1 MRLGADWVGSGGARL
16 FYCLSLC
23 GADAGAFEALAIE
36 LPNGQPPKRAIRGI
50 IQTAIRSLIPG
61 ISCHVTR
68 HEPRILSETGL
79 DARIAAIIEP
89 ILEDLGYWLVRVK
102 CSSRD
107 GFTVQ
112 IMAERPDGSMT
123 VEDCE
128 TCSRN
133 ISPALDAEDPVGREY
148 RLEMSSPGI
157 DRPMVRLSDF
167 DRWKG
172 HLARVELNRAFE
184 NRKRFKGILLG
195 VTEDAFGI
203 RLDDSPKPERP
214 KPGAPKKGVKPKAA
228 APEAV
233 ADEKTAGNGVFW
245 LPAADLA
252 EARLIL
258 TDELIDAALKAA
270 KRQESGED
278 EADT

>member
-1 MRLGADWVGSGGARL
+1 M
-16 FYCLSLC
+16 
-23 GADAGAFEALAIE
+23 
-36 LPNGQPPKRAIRGI
+36 
-50 IQTAIRSLIPG
+50 
-61 ISCHVTR
+61 TR
-68 HEPRILSETGL
+68 HEQRILSETGL
-79 DARIAAIIEP
+79 DARVAAIVEP
-89 ILEDLGYWLVRVK
+89 VIEDLGYWLVRVK

-133 ISPALDAEDPVGREY
+133 ISPVLDAEDPIGREY

-195 VTEDAFGI
+195 VTEDTFGI
-203 RLDDSPKPERP
+203 RLDD
-214 KPGAPKKGVKPKAA
+214 GVKPEPLKPGMASRKGMKPKAK
-228 APEAV
+228 PAV
-233 ADEKTAGNGVFW
+233 ADVEAVDALTAGDRVFW

-258 TDELIDAALKAA
+258 TDELIEASLKAA
-270 KRQESGED
+270 KRQEIDGD
-278 EADT
+278 ETDEGADA

>member
-1 MRLGADWVGSGGARL
+1 M
-16 FYCLSLC
+16 
-23 GADAGAFEALAIE
+23 
-36 LPNGQPPKRAIRGI
+36 
-50 IQTAIRSLIPG
+50 
-61 ISCHVTR
+61 TR
-68 HEPRILSETGL
+68 HEPRIFNETGL
-79 DARIAAIIEP
+79 DARVAAIVEP
-89 ILEDLGYWLVRVK
+89 VLEDLGYWLVRIK

-112 IMAERPDGSMT
+112 IMAERPDGTMT

-133 ISPALDAEDPVGREY
+133 ISPVLDADDPIGREY

-157 DRPMVRLSDF
+157 DRPLVRLSDF

-195 VTEDAFGI
+195 TTADTFGI
-203 RLDDSPKPERP
+203 HLDD
-214 KPGAPKKGVKPKAA
+214 GVKPAPLKPGMPLKKGQKPKSKAVE
-228 APEAV
+228 PVAV
-233 ADEKTAGNGVFW
+233 ASESGEVSGGNEVFW
-245 LPAADLA
+245 LPVADLA

-258 TDELIDAALKAA
+258 TDELIEEALRAA
-270 KRQESGED
+270 KRQESTED
-278 EADT
+278 DSPETADV

>member
-1 MRLGADWVGSGGARL
+1 L
-16 FYCLSLC
+16 
-23 GADAGAFEALAIE
+23 
-36 LPNGQPPKRAIRGI
+36 
-50 IQTAIRSLIPG
+50 
-61 ISCHVTR
+61 TR

-79 DARIAAIIEP
+79 DARVAAIIEP
-89 ILEDLGYWLVRVK
+89 VIEDLGYRLVRVK

-112 IMAERPDGSMT
+112 IMAEKPDGTMT

-133 ISPALDAEDPVGREY
+133 ISPALDADDPIGREY

-157 DRPMVRLSDF
+157 DRPLVRLSDF
-167 DRWKG
+167 DRWQG
-172 HLARVELNRAFE
+172 HLARIELNRAFE

-195 VTEDAFGI
+195 TTEDTFGI
-203 RLDDSPKPERP
+203 RLDDGSGAPAKPGVPKAKKSKVQAKSVKPEP
-214 KPGAPKKGVKPKAA
+214 
-228 APEAV
+228 AV
-233 ADEKTAGNGVFW
+233 VEDVDKNAVFW

-258 TDELIDAALKAA
+258 TDDLIEASLKAA
-270 KRQESGED
+270 KRQEMADAD
-278 EADT
+278 EAGNLDAGDAET

>member
-1 MRLGADWVGSGGARL
+1 L
-16 FYCLSLC
+16 
-23 GADAGAFEALAIE
+23 
-36 LPNGQPPKRAIRGI
+36 
-50 IQTAIRSLIPG
+50 
-61 ISCHVTR
+61 TR

-79 DARIAAIIEP
+79 DARVAAIVEP
-89 ILEDLGYWLVRVK
+89 VLEDLGYWLVRVK

-112 IMAERPDGSMT
+112 IMAERPDGTMT

-133 ISPALDAEDPVGREY
+133 ISPVLDADDPVGREY

-157 DRPMVRLSDF
+157 DRPLVRLSDF
-167 DRWKG
+167 DRWQG
-172 HLARVELNRAFE
+172 HLARIELNRAFE

-195 VTEDAFGI
+195 IKDETFGV
-203 RLDDSPKPERP
+203 RLDDGATGAPA
-214 KPGAPKKGVKPKAA
+214 KPGAPKPKKLKTQPQRARSL
-228 APEAV
+228 PDEV
-233 ADEKTAGNGVFW
+233 LADEKTPSNATFW

-258 TDELIDAALKAA
+258 TDDLIEAALKAA
-270 KRQESGED
+270 KRQEAGGADGDQD
-278 EADT
+278 EADA

>member
-1 MRLGADWVGSGGARL
+1 L
-16 FYCLSLC
+16 
-23 GADAGAFEALAIE
+23 
-36 LPNGQPPKRAIRGI
+36 N
-50 IQTAIRSLIPG
+50 
-61 ISCHVTR
+61 
-68 HEPRILSETGL
+68 ETGL
-79 DARIAAIIEP
+79 DARVAAIVEP

-128 TCSRN
+128 NCSRN
-133 ISPALDAEDPVGREY
+133 ISPALDAEDPIGREY

-157 DRPMVRLSDF
+157 DRPMARLSDF
-167 DRWKG
+167 ERWKG
-172 HLARVELNRAFE
+172 HLARVELSRVVE

-195 VTEDAFGI
+195 VKDDTFGI
-203 RLDDSPKPERP
+203 RLDDGVKPEIVVR
-214 KPGAPKKGVKPKAA
+214 KGVKPKAKPA
-228 APEAV
+228 APAAAIADAV
-233 ADEKTAGNGVFW
+233 AEDKVFW

-258 TDELIDAALKAA
+258 TDELIEAALKAA
-270 KRQESGED
+270 KRLESGEPEPD
-278 EADT
+278 EGTGA

>member
-1 MRLGADWVGSGGARL
+1 M
-16 FYCLSLC
+16 
-23 GADAGAFEALAIE
+23 
-36 LPNGQPPKRAIRGI
+36 
-50 IQTAIRSLIPG
+50 
-61 ISCHVTR
+61 TR
-68 HEPRILSETGL
+68 HEPRILNETGL
-79 DARIAAIIEP
+79 DARVAAIVEP

-128 TCSRN
+128 NCSRN
-133 ISPALDAEDPVGREY
+133 ISPALDAEDPIGREY

-157 DRPMVRLSDF
+157 DRPMARLSDF
-167 DRWKG
+167 ERWKG
-172 HLARVELNRAFE
+172 HLARVELSRVVE

-195 VTEDAFGI
+195 VKDDTFGI
-203 RLDDSPKPERP
+203 RLDDGVKPEIVVR
-214 KPGAPKKGVKPKAA
+214 KGVKPKAKPA
-228 APEAV
+228 APAAAIADAV
-233 ADEKTAGNGVFW
+233 AEDKVFW

-258 TDELIDAALKAA
+258 TDELIEAALKAA
-270 KRQESGED
+270 KRLESGEPEPD
-278 EADT
+278 EGTGA

>member
-1 MRLGADWVGSGGARL
+1 M
-16 FYCLSLC
+16 
-23 GADAGAFEALAIE
+23 
-36 LPNGQPPKRAIRGI
+36 
-50 IQTAIRSLIPG
+50 
-61 ISCHVTR
+61 TR

-79 DARIAAIIEP
+79 DARVAAIVEPVIE
-89 ILEDLGYWLVRVK
+89 ELGYWLVRVK

-133 ISPALDAEDPVGREY
+133 ISPVLDADDPIGREY

-167 DRWKG
+167 DRWQG
-172 HLARVELNRAFE
+172 HLARIELNRAFE

-195 VTEDAFGI
+195 VKGDTFGI
-203 RLDDSPKPERP
+203 RLDD
-214 KPGAPKKGVKPKAA
+214 GVKPEPLKPGMPVRKGMKPKAKPA
-228 APEAV
+228 AVLAATADGPEAV
-233 ADEKTAGNGVFW
+233 DAVADYKVFW
-245 LPAADLA
+245 LPATDLA

-258 TDELIDAALKAA
+258 TDELIEASLKAA
-270 KRQESGED
+270 KRQEIAGDETELGIED
-278 EADT
+278 